1 MMMEETGMRM
11 NKSPEHLPLSR
22 LAEIFQEDSEKKKEE
37 CSKALEYF
45 LTIFYEREG
54 LALDLSNE
62 IEKNLKL
69 MRDINTLNRKLTEKE
84 KECKMLKHR
93 IKLLLRESK
102 GYDCEG

>member
-1 MMMEETGMRM
+1 MIEETEMRM
-11 NKSPEHLPLSR
+11 NKSPGNLPLSR
-22 LAEIFQEDSEKKKEE
+22 LAEIFQEDSEKKMEE

-45 LTIFYEREG
+45 ETIFYEREG
-54 LALDLSNE
+54 LALDLSYE
-62 IEKNLKL
+62 IEKNVKL
-69 MRDINTLNRKLTEKE
+69 MKDINTLNRKLTEKE